1 MKEYYVKVNNTCENC
16 KFLSEVRF
24 PGFMSSSSTNEFE
37 IRKRC
42 TKTNIN
48 LGNDNLLNCDNF
60 EFDTNIIRP
69 SVNSKKL
76 KVINTEEEP

>member
-24 PGFMSSSSTNEFE
+24 PGFMSNSNNEFE

-48 LGNDNLLNCDNF
+48 LGNDKLINCNDF

-69 SVNSKKL
+69 LINSKKFKL
-76 KVINTEEEP
+76 INMEDE

>member
-16 KFLSEVRF
+16 KFLSEVHF
-24 PGFMSSSSTNEFE
+24 PSIISNSYNDFE

-48 LGNDNLLNCDNF
+48 LENDILLNCENF
-60 EFDTNIIRP
+60 EFDTNILRP
-69 SVNSKKL
+69 SVNSKKFKL
-76 KVINTEEEP
+76 INTEDE